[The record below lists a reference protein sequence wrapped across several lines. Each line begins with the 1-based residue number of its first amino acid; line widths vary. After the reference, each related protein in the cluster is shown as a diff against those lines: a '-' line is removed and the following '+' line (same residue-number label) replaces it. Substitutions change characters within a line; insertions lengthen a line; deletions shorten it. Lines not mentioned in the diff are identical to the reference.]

1 MREQSNKWHKIFATD
16 MTGKSLIS
24 KIYKQLAQHNI
35 KKKKPQN
42 GQITWKDI
50 FSKEDIQMANK
61 RMIRGSP
68 PAVIREVHIK
78 TTGRNHF
85 ILVAIIKKSANNK
98 SWQWCGQKGTTV
110 HSWDYKLEHPVW
122 KIIYRYLK
130 TVKIELSY
138 DPAIPLLS
146 TYLK

>member
-1 MREQSNKWHKIFATD
+1 MRVQSNKWDKIFATD

-24 KIYKQLAQHNI
+24 KIYKLLAQHNI

-42 GQITWKDI
+42 GQITQKDI

-61 RMIRGSP
+61 PMIRGSP

-85 ILVAIIKKSANNK
+85 ILVAIIKRSANNK
-98 SWQWCGQKGTTV
+98 S
-110 HSWDYKLEHPVW
+110 
-122 KIIYRYLK
+122 
-130 TVKIELSY
+130 
-138 DPAIPLLS
+138 
-146 TYLK
+146 